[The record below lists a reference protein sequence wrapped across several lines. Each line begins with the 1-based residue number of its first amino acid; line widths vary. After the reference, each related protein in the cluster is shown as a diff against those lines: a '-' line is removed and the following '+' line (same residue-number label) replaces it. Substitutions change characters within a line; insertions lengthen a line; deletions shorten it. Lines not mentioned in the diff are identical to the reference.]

1 MLNLIGPRNDN
12 FALFATPAHGGIY
25 KVAILCDRPEPL
37 RELSVPAI
45 VFSSFAAA
53 RMHRIEFPEE
63 TPAVGVF
70 MAALTAEDIQEL
82 ANRAKLAG
90 NPCEILAHAA

>member
-12 FALFATPAHGGIY
+12 FALFATPAQGGNY

-37 RELSVPAI
+37 RELSVTAL
-45 VFSSFAAA
+45 VFSRFAAA
-53 RMHRIEFPEE
+53 RLHRIEFPEA

-82 ANRAKLAG
+82 ANRAHLAG
-90 NPCEILAHAA
+90 NPCSTLARAA